1 MALKSTQSK
10 TFLNVAGRL
19 SNNRSSSASP
29 CRHLVRQRELT
40 TGFGHLNNISQNK
53 NENLIRIAAQA
64 SRSLHV
70 PRMVKNNYST
80 STSNN
85 TAGSSG
91 SSSSNAN
98 NGPSSGYIRN
108 TLKYSIAVALGTSAG
123 LFTGYYL
130 MLDQYKVVYD
140 DRNQASRHFLPDEF
154 HSTRNVNEVF

>member
-1 MALKSTQSK
+1 MAMRSTSKS
-10 TFLNVAGRL
+10 FLDVAGRL

-40 TGFGHLNNISQNK
+40 TGFSHLNNNISRTK
-53 NENLIRIAAQA
+53 NENLIRATAPA
-64 SRSLHV
+64 SRSLNL
-70 PRMVKNNYST
+70 PRMVKTNYST
-80 STSNN
+80 ETSNN
-85 TAGSSG
+85 TTGSSG
-91 SSSSNAN
+91 SSSSS
-98 NGPSSGYIRN
+98 GSGSGYIRN